1 MAQPMVASER
11 RARGFTLLGLL
22 FLVAGLGVATA
33 AIGVAWQMAGQRE
46 KERELLF
53 VGQEF
58 RQALESYRSMGSSGG
73 RRLPDSLETLVS
85 DKRFPFTVRHLRRI
99 YRDPMTG
106 KAEWGLERDPGGG
119 IVGVYSLSEGE
130 PLQRANFPE
139 YLEGFAEAKNYR
151 EWIFRPPTPPD
162 AGPGQNTTP
171 AASSPKPA
179 SPSSPPAGNAP
190 HLRSQK

>member
-1 MAQPMVASER
+1 MARHMLASER
-11 RARGFTLLGLL
+11 RAQGFTLLGLL

-33 AIGVAWQMAGQRE
+33 AIGVVWQTVGQRE

-58 RQALESYRSMGSSGG
+58 RKALESYRSMGSPGG
-73 RRLPDSLETLVS
+73 QRLPDSLEALIF

-119 IVGVYSLSEGE
+119 IAGVYSLSEGE
-130 PLQRANFPE
+130 PLQRAGFPD
-139 YLEGFAEAKNYR
+139 YLEGFAEAKSYR
-151 EWIFRPPTPPD
+151 EWVFRPL
-162 AGPGQNTTP
+162 
-171 AASSPKPA
+171 A
-179 SPSSPPAGNAP
+179 SPSEGPGEKTPLAAPSPNPATRSSSPLGNAP
-190 HLRSQK
+190 HIRSQK